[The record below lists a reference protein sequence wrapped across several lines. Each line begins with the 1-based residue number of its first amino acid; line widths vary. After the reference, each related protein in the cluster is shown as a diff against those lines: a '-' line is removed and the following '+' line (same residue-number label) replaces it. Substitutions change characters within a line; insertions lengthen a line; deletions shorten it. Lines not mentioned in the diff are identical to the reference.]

1 MREDKFIE
9 REKTKT
15 RVRWFCSLLLLF
27 LCLFDSLRL
36 NLGHSVWLLKNRV
49 RFCNVLFLHSVRKQE
64 QQRKRNVMK
73 NNGHF
78 VYTTNVALHLYVAA
92 ATQSLIC

>member
-1 MREDKFIE
+1 MRGGYERRQVYIKIE
-9 REKTKT
+9 KLQRAEFGGF
-15 RVRWFCSLLLLF
+15 VLCFFFFS

-73 NNGHF
+73 NNGQFYAHR
-78 VYTTNVALHLYVAA
+78 H
-92 ATQSLIC
+92 

>member
-64 QQRKRNVMK
+64 QQRKQC
-73 NNGHF
+73 HEEQWSILC
-78 VYTTNVALHLYVAA
+78 TPPLTLHC
-92 ATQSLIC
+92 TW